1 MSKKRMKSTCPY
13 YGLNDY
19 QYWRKSVAGLEP
31 SKVDPFNKTPF
42 IIKKTD
48 KIATAGSCFAQ
59 HVARYL
65 KNSGYNYYIAEQA
78 HPIISEQV
86 AESLGYGL
94 FSARY
99 GNIYTSRQLLQLFQR
114 AFGEIVPKESI
125 WEENS
130 QFFDPFRPFIQDHGF
145 VSETECI
152 EDRKQHLSKVKTMFQ
167 ELDIF
172 VFTLGLTET
181 WMSKEDQIVFPIA
194 PGCGAGKF
202 NKEKYQYHNLS
213 VTDVINDLNCFVEKL
228 EQVNEKAKIILTVS
242 PVPLVAT
249 FENNS
254 VLSSTT
260 YSKSVLRVAAEQV
273 QSNFNNVTYFP
284 SYEIITGPHSRGRYF
299 EDDLREVKE
308 EGVNHVMSVFMNNF
322 CEGQN
327 GKGISVPV
335 IEEDTE
341 ISKMADKVKKINSV
355 LCDEEQYDL

>member
-1 MSKKRMKSTCPY
+1 M
-13 YGLNDY
+13 
-19 QYWRKSVAGLEP
+19 
-31 SKVDPFNKTPF
+31 
-42 IIKKTD
+42 
-48 KIATAGSCFAQ
+48 
-59 HVARYL
+59 
-65 KNSGYNYYIAEQA
+65 
-78 HPIISEQV
+78 
-86 AESLGYGL
+86 
-94 FSARY
+94 
-99 GNIYTSRQLLQLFQR
+99 
-114 AFGEIVPKESI
+114 
-125 WEENS
+125 
-130 QFFDPFRPFIQDHGF
+130 
-145 VSETECI
+145 
-152 EDRKQHLSKVKTMFQ
+152 
-167 ELDIF
+167 
-172 VFTLGLTET
+172 
-181 WMSKEDQIVFPIA
+181 
-194 PGCGAGKF
+194 
-202 NKEKYQYHNLS
+202 
-213 VTDVINDLNCFVEKL
+213 
-228 EQVNEKAKIILTVS
+228 
-242 PVPLVAT
+242 PLVAT